1 MNINTRQIE
10 DVVVF
15 DIEGEIRQPPVDTPT
30 TLHRLVKSQLDQGAR
45 KILLNFRDVKYIDSF
60 GVGELVASH
69 ISTQS
74 LGGELKL
81 TGVSGRIELLLKIT
95 SLWRFFNPQPSEE
108 DALKSFA
115 DP

>member
-1 MNINTRQIE
+1 MITNTRQIN

-15 DIEGEIRQPPVDTPT
+15 DIEGEIRYPPADMET
-30 TLHRLVKSQLDQGAR
+30 TLHLLVKSQLDRGAR
-45 KILLNFRDVKYIDSF
+45 KILFNFKDVKYIDSF
-60 GVGELVASH
+60 GVGELVASY

-74 LGGELKL
+74 LGGKLKL

-95 SLWRFFNPQPSEE
+95 SLWRFFNPQPTEE
-108 DALKSFA
+108 TALKSFA